1 MAGQQYAPGGQITFQ
16 DLLDLQYKNQFP
28 DTVEAWDRLVGGIEV
43 SAADL
48 TTHVQTPVQDPQ
60 TWSGV
65 AQQLAHDSISTTK
78 DGLQGSKAQIAN
90 IAAELKSFYSQ
101 LEKLSQELS
110 AFLRNPDLPT
120 YPYPPNFVA
129 FVPDNLLRYYKVSSD
144 GTVDLA
150 EDYRILRHQ
159 TNPSYADI
167 LKWQNTFQED
177 IQSFVTQANVLDQ
190 AAAAELMKNMPK
202 AATTTNVPAP
212 STHMGGSTV
221 AVKPFPDPTG
231 SLWGIA
237 QKEYGNGNYWPL
249 IFEANKSKFGGSWG
263 PNDIQEGWNIDVPVI
278 KRGTPIPAP
287 PANSSS
293 TA

>member
-16 DLLDLQYKNQFP
+16 DLLDLQYSSQLP
-28 DTVEAWDRLVGGIEV
+28 DTVQAWDHLVGGIEV

-48 TTHVQTPVQDPQ
+48 TKHVQEPLQDSQ

-65 AQQLAHDSISTTK
+65 AAQLAHDQVRTTNQ
-78 DGLQGSKAQIAN
+78 GLEGSKAQIAN
-90 IAAELKSFYSQ
+90 IATELKSFYSQ
-101 LEKLSQELS
+101 LEKLSHELS
-110 AFLRNPDLPT
+110 AFLRNPDRPA

-129 FVPDNLLRYYKVSSD
+129 FVPSDLLRYYKVSSD

-159 TNPSYADI
+159 TNPSYATI
-167 LKWQNTFQED
+167 IKWQNTFQED
-177 IQSFVTQANVLDQ
+177 IQSYVTQANALDQ

-202 AATTTNVPAP
+202 AAPATSNPHAP
-212 STHMGGSTV
+212 STHMGGTTV
-221 AVKPFPDPTG
+221 AVKSFPDPTG

-237 QKEYGNGNYWPL
+237 EKVYGNGAYWPL
-249 IFEANKSKFGGSWG
+249 IYDANKGKFGGNWE
-263 PNDIQEGWNIDVPVI
+263 PNDVQEGWSIDVPVI
-278 KRGTPIPAP
+278 KRNTPVPVP

-293 TA
+293 A